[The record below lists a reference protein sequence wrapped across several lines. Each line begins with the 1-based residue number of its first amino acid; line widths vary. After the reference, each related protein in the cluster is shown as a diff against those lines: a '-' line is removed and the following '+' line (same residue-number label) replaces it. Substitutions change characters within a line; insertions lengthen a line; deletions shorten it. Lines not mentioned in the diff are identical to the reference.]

1 MSFSASPPFIA
12 PEVAFETLRQQRL
25 DSFAEAWE
33 VFRAEYPN
41 SLLPAYDT
49 ATLRSE
55 TSVIALQAAA
65 HGDMHFRLMLNDV
78 ARATLLAR
86 FARLADLDL
95 QGLATVTPA
104 SPDGLPR
111 HPGESDE
118 SYLARIL
125 AARAGASAAGP
136 DEWWLTHIR
145 AAHADATDATLT
157 YRGLGRLTV
166 AVAIAAD
173 ADPQEVLAA
182 ARARLALRWVCPQG
196 VTVTVEAAP

>member
-12 PEVAFETLRQQRL
+12 AEIDFETLRQQRL
-25 DSFAEAWE
+25 ESFAEAWE
-33 VFRAEYPN
+33 AFRAEYPSSN
-41 SLLPAYDT
+41 LPAYDT
-49 ATLRSE
+49 ATLQSE
-55 TSVIALQAAA
+55 TSVIALRAAA
-65 HGDMHFRLMLNDV
+65 YGDLHFRELLNDV

-86 FARLADLDL
+86 FSRLADLDL

-104 SPDGLPR
+104 TPEGLLR

-145 AAHADATDATLT
+145 AAHPGATGATLS
-157 YRGLGRLTV
+157 YHGLGRLTV
-166 AVAIAAD
+166 AVTIAAG
-173 ADPQEVLAA
+173 ADPDEVLAA
-182 ARARLALRWVCPQG
+182 VRARLALGWVKPQG